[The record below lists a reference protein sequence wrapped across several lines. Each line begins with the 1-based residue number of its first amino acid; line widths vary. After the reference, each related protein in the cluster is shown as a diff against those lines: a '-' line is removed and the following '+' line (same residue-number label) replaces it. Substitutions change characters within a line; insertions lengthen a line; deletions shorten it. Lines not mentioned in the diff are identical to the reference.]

1 MAQSDIILVKCE
13 NCGAI
18 NRIPV
23 AKATLKARCGKCK
36 AFLEPG
42 KFMRAE
48 PVKVTDAT
56 FDAEVLHSPVPALVD
71 CWAPW
76 CGPCRMVSPIVD
88 ELARD
93 LAGAIRVGKLN
104 VDENPGVASRFRI
117 MSIPT
122 LLLFKNGKLVDQIV
136 GALPKNAIMERLKPH
151 ISYN

>member
-1 MAQSDIILVKCE
+1 MAQSNIIFVKCE
-13 NCGAI
+13 NCGAL

-23 AKATLKARCGKCK
+23 DKANLNARCGKCK
-36 AFLEPG
+36 ASLNTGNFS
-42 KFMRAE
+42 KAT

-56 FDAEVLHSPVPALVD
+56 FDMEVLRSPLPVLVD

-93 LAGAIRVGKLN
+93 LAGSIKVGKLN
-104 VDENPGVASRFRI
+104 IDENPGVASRFRI

-122 LLLFKNGKLVDQIV
+122 LLLFKNGNLADQIV
-136 GALPKNAIMERLKPH
+136 GALPKNSIMERLKPH

>member
-18 NRIPV
+18 NRIPA
-23 AKATLKARCGKCK
+23 AKATLKAHCGKCK

-42 KFMRAE
+42 KFMQSE
-48 PVKVTDAT
+48 PIKVTDAT
-56 FDAEVLHSPVPALVD
+56 FDAEVLRSPVPALVD

-76 CGPCRMVSPIVD
+76 CGPCRMVSPIVA

-104 VDENPGVASRFRI
+104 VDENPGVASKFRI